1 MQAEAE
7 ALPLQEISSLS
18 GFILITED
26 SLSVAPIVV
35 QALQQKGAST
45 AILARSTLQNPSTL
59 IEAVTLLRQQYGS
72 VTGIVHLAALDDL
85 TEVQTIDDWRQATQI
100 HAKSLFQLLHFCAT
114 DLQQA
119 GQQQIG
125 RVIATSC
132 LGGYFGRSIDR
143 LSSIGLPTTGASNG
157 LLKTFMA
164 ECEGL
169 QTKAVDFDRRLSA
182 PEIAERVIQEFLVK
196 GRSEVGYPQG
206 ERKIFRTVPA
216 PFASTHDA
224 SNWVPTSDAV
234 VLATGGARGI
244 TAEIVA
250 ELAAYGLTLIVTG
263 LSPLPVTE
271 SAATLGITSE
281 PMLRQMLIGQALKEG
296 TTPTPVQIERQLKAL
311 LRDRTI
317 RQNLERF
324 RNLGARVERF
334 TRQNL
339 ERFQD
344 LGAKVEYLSAD
355 VRDDRTFGDLIDGIY
370 ARYGRL
376 DAVIHGAGIIED
388 KLISDKSAESFDRV
402 FDTKADSAFILSRH
416 LRSESLKLL
425 VFFTSV
431 AGRYG
436 NRGQSDYAAANEV
449 VNRLAWKLNHQWS
462 EARVLA
468 INWGPW
474 DTTGMASEDVKR
486 QFRDRGIIPIPL
498 DAGQKFFADELQWGK
513 KSEVEVIAGEGPWE
527 AYEAQ
532 QAQKQDFVENP
543 AIASAE
549 VSPPTKFVFLPQQ
562 PQLQAN
568 GTLTLDYTLSVGN
581 DPYLKDHCLDGKPVM
596 PATGALEWIAE
607 FVQAGWPEWKVA
619 QVKDLRVFRGLVIET
634 SAGRNIRFKARAAS
648 HADAESMQV
657 SAEII
662 DPDNNLPFYRATV
675 VLQPTLEMP
684 PQTHMQRL
692 STSSLKHLDPNFAYS
707 NYLFHGHEFQ
717 LVQAIDCAKEEGID
731 ARVIPSR
738 IDRWRPQATNQS
750 HWLFDPGMLD
760 TAPQM
765 AIVWARLHRDT
776 TALPSRFGI
785 VTRYAS
791 AKPHPSLRLAL
802 RVTQVSDHSLTYDAD
817 FFDEMG
823 NIYLQMQQIE
833 STCNSALNR
842 LATPHE

>member
-1 MQAEAE
+1 
-7 ALPLQEISSLS
+7 
-18 GFILITED
+18 
-26 SLSVAPIVV
+26 
-35 QALQQKGAST
+35 
-45 AILARSTLQNPSTL
+45 
-59 IEAVTLLRQQYGS
+59 
-72 VTGIVHLAALDDL
+72 
-85 TEVQTIDDWRQATQI
+85 
-100 HAKSLFQLLHFCAT
+100 
-114 DLQQA
+114 
-119 GQQQIG
+119 
-125 RVIATSC
+125 
-132 LGGYFGRSIDR
+132 
-143 LSSIGLPTTGASNG
+143 
-157 LLKTFMA
+157 
-164 ECEGL
+164 
-169 QTKAVDFDRRLSA
+169 
-182 PEIAERVIQEFLVK
+182 
-196 GRSEVGYPQG
+196 
-206 ERKIFRTVPA
+206 
-216 PFASTHDA
+216 
-224 SNWVPTSDAV
+224 
-234 VLATGGARGI
+234 
-244 TAEIVA
+244 
-250 ELAAYGLTLIVTG
+250 
-263 LSPLPVTE
+263 
-271 SAATLGITSE
+271 
-281 PMLRQMLIGQALKEG
+281 MLIGQALKEG

-324 RNLGARVERF
+324 RNLVARVERF

-355 VRDDRTFGDLIDGIY
+355 VRDAQTFGGLIDDIY

-388 KLISDKSAESFDRV
+388 KLIANKSVESFDRV
-402 FDTKADSAFILSRH
+402 FDTKVDSAFILSRH

-449 VNRLAWKLNHQWS
+449 VNRLAWKLSHQWS

-474 DTTGMASEDVKR
+474 DTTGMASEEVKR

-498 DAGQKFFADELQWGK
+498 DAGQRFFADELQWGK

-532 QAQKQDFVENP
+532 QAQKQDFGENT
-543 AIASAE
+543 AIAEAE
-549 VSPPTKFVFLPQQ
+549 ISPPTKFIFLPQQ

-634 SAGRNIRFKARAAS
+634 PTGRNIRFKARAAS

-675 VLQPTLEMP
+675 VLQPTLDKP
-684 PQTHMQRL
+684 PQTQMQRL
-692 STSSLKHLDPNFAYS
+692 STSSPKHLDPNFAYS

-717 LVQAIDCAKEEGID
+717 LVQAINCATKEGID
-731 ARVIPSR
+731 AQVIPSR
-738 IDRWRPQATNQS
+738 IDSWRPQASKQI

-765 AIVWARLHRDT
+765 AIVWARIHQDT

-791 AKPHPSLRLAL
+791 AKIRPPLRLAL

-817 FFDEMG
+817 FFDETG
-823 NIYLQMQQIE
+823 NIYLKMQQIE

-842 LATPHE
+842 LAIPHE